1 MVQVRKAEEAMA
13 EPSERRAQILASA
26 GQLFAAKGVA
36 ATTVREIGNSVGLLS
51 GSLYHY
57 FDSKD
62 TMVEQLVSDFLGDLT
77 AEYPKVRA
85 ENDDPRSCL
94 AGLIRASFHLV
105 AKHPYACHI
114 YQHDF
119 NYLRTLPRY
128 AVLDQMAK
136 DGERAWLELLREG
149 AKLGAF
155 RTDIEPIVFYRFSR
169 DAIFLSVRWYHPGG
183 HRTID
188 DLADSFIAIA
198 MEGYARPE
206 AGAAASSPAAGS
218 PGRRRAP
225 KAARTKLDGRSAR
238 P

>member
-1 MVQVRKAEEAMA
+1 MVQAKKGGDANT
-13 EPSERRAQILASA
+13 EPAERREQILASA
-26 GQLFAAKGVA
+26 GELFATKGVT
-36 ATTVREIGNSVGLLS
+36 ATTVREIGNAVGLLS

-62 TMVEQLVSDFLGDLT
+62 AMVEQLVSDFLQDLT
-77 AEYPKVRA
+77 DAYPRVRA

-119 NYLRTLPRY
+119 NYLRTLPRF
-128 AVLDQMAK
+128 AVLDEMAK
-136 DGERAWLELLREG
+136 DGERSWLDLLREG
-149 AKLGAF
+149 AEQGQF

-169 DAIFLSVRWYHPGG
+169 DAIFLSVRWYRPGG
-183 HRTID
+183 RRTID

-198 MEGYARPE
+198 MEGYAVAEPV
-206 AGAAASSPAAGS
+206 AAVASSSGS
-218 PGRRRAP
+218 GRRR
-225 KAARTKLDGRSAR
+225 GQ
-238 P
+238 